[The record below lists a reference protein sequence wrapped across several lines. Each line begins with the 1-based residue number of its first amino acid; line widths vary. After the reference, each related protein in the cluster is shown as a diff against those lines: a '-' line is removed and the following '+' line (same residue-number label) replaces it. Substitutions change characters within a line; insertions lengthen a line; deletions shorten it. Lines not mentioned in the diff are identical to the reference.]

1 VSIDLFERSGHAAPV
16 RKDAWMKPQSR
27 APSGSSF
34 LFVLGLAA
42 WTTGGCAPT
51 VGDVCRSV
59 ILPEQR
65 TIQYRDPA
73 PLPPARLPD
82 MPPPRT
88 VSNPQ
93 PETAAWQLSL
103 DDAIRIALENGRVV
117 RVLAGTTAVASGQ
130 TIYDTAVT
138 NTTID
143 QAQGRFDPTFQQNN
157 LWSRTNTPTSTLDP
171 FDLTRSLITSQ
182 PTDSYEST
190 LGLNKTNVLGGVLGL
205 NYIENP
211 LLFTNVRRGI
221 GPSAS
226 QNTGFS
232 SFPLN
237 PQQTHTVQL
246 SYTQPLLQGAGFAVN
261 TAPIVIARLNTE
273 QSYFQYK
280 DSVQSMVLGVIEAY
294 WNLVLAR
301 TEAAVLERQLDL
313 SEETFKREDAR
324 LRTGIGD
331 RGTEAQARVLYKQ
344 FQVSL
349 IAAKANVLTQEG
361 ALRNILGIPPSDDRR
376 IVPTSPPTG
385 QRLVPNWDAIVRLAE
400 QRRPDIV
407 QLKLIVEA
415 DRERVLQAENT
426 ALPRLDA
433 VANYQW
439 NGLSG
444 TMPNGEHLST
454 GPGQFGDW
462 SIGVNFSVPLG
473 LRQER
478 AGVRQQKLLI
488 TRDQANVEQSIHAAV
503 HQLATTVRD
512 LDSAYEQNLVDKQI
526 VAATSDNLRFQ
537 DAQVKTQRKVAFL
550 DYRQA
555 LLDWGNAVSS
565 QAQQLIAYNVA
576 LATLERETGTILE
589 THGLVFNEER
599 FRAAGPIPCH
609 DRLYPAALPPA
620 GTPQGFPGTDEPAEN
635 AFDVTV
641 PTVPNPAPPPK
652 PPEPPAS
659 ELAPPPRPAPGPERP
674 APPAPVPDK
683 PAAVRPTP
691 PSAASDRFPDL
702 LVWPPPVRVRGPA
715 GTK

>member
-1 VSIDLFERSGHAAPV
+1 MNTRVKKGTQLFFR
-16 RKDAWMKPQSR
+16 R
-27 APSGSSF
+27 ASPPGKELRP
-34 LFVLGLAA
+34 LFHGLVLCLAA
-42 WTTGGCAPT
+42 FTANGCAPS
-51 VGDVCRSV
+51 VRDVCRSV

-93 PETAAWQLSL
+93 AETPEWQLSL
-103 DDAIRIALENGRVV
+103 DDAIRIALQNGEVV

-143 QAQGRFDPTFQQNN
+143 QAQARFDPTFQQNN
-157 LWSRTNTPTSTLDP
+157 LWTRNNTPNATI
-171 FDLTRSLITSQ
+171 DLFNPLRSIISSQ
-182 PTDSYEST
+182 PTESYQST
-190 LGLNKTNVLGGVLGL
+190 VGLTKTNVFGGQLGL

-211 LLFTNVRRGI
+211 LLFTNA
-221 GPSAS
+221 GPGNNASFGNTFSA
-226 QNTGFS
+226 
-232 SFPLN
+232 FPLN

-246 SYTQPLLQGAGFAVN
+246 SYTQPLLQGAGFPVN

-301 TEAAVLERQLDL
+301 TEASVLDSQLKL
-313 SEETFKREDAR
+313 SEDTYKREDAR
-324 LRTGIGD
+324 RRTGIGNE
-331 RGTEAQARVLYKQ
+331 GTEAQARVLYKQ
-344 FQVSL
+344 FQVGL

-433 VANYQW
+433 VAKYQW

-473 LRQER
+473 LRLER

-488 TRDQANVEQSIHAAV
+488 TRDQANVEQSVHAAV
-503 HQLATTVRD
+503 HQLAATARD
-512 LDSAYEQNLVDKQI
+512 LDSAYEQFLVDKQI
-526 VAATSDNLRFQ
+526 VAATSDNLRYQ
-537 DAQVKTQRKVAFL
+537 AAQVVAQLKVPFL

-555 LLDWGNAVSS
+555 LIDWGNAISS

-620 GTPQGFPGTDEPAEN
+620 GTPQGFPGTGEPAEN

-652 PPEPPAS
+652 PPEPPAP
-659 ELAPPPRPAPGPERP
+659 ELAPPPRPAPGQERP

-702 LVWPPPVRVRGPA
+702 LMWPPPARVTPQSKR
-715 GTK
+715 